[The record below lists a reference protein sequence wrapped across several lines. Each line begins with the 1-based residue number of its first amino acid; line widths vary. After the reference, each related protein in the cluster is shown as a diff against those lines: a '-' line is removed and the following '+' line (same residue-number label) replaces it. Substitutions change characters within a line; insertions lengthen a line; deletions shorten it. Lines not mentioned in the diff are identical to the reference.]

1 MYKVL
6 IADDE
11 ALEREAIRY
20 LLNSGRYEDLEL
32 LECSNGKDALRM
44 ILAEKPDIAI
54 LDIQMPGFTGLEVL
68 AKIREMGYSGKT
80 VFLTAYDSFDYA
92 VKALKLHAEDYI
104 VKPIT
109 ESAFFK
115 LIDRLLDELGE
126 EEADREIR
134 LQRNELLKNM
144 EKTYLKKMILGDID
158 EEVMNFMQIQGFP
171 MEVSGTVVCVKF
183 LDELPDGQVQK
194 IREEV
199 REKAMIVHEF
209 AMVNLQNQMMTAIY
223 FSNVMEPDPQG
234 DLQRMLE
241 KYFRGLGLRFVF
253 ETGTVFEDLSGVEE
267 SYNAAREKIGDI
279 RAEKR
284 AQVQIRED
292 DAARAA
298 ADADGGEIPA
308 ELMKVKKYMEQN
320 YGKKIGLNELAD
332 VAGFTK
338 YYLSRLYKKYYNENI
353 MDCLI
358 RLRMDKAKEL
368 LEKSELSVKQISM
381 QVGFTEPNYFTWAF
395 KKING
400 ETPLKYRQEHKAE
413 QESESW
419 NF

>member
-1 MYKVL
+1 MYKIL

-32 LECSNGKDALRM
+32 MECSNGKDALRM
-44 ILAEKPDIAI
+44 ILSEKPDITI

-68 AKIREMGYSGKT
+68 AKSREMGYSGKV

-104 VKPIT
+104 VKPIS

-115 LIDRLLDELGE
+115 LFDRFLDELE
-126 EEADREIR
+126 EEQADREIR
-134 LQRNELLKNM
+134 SQRNELLKNM

-158 EEVMNFMQIQGFP
+158 EEVMNFMQIQGFSL
-171 MEVSGTVVCVKF
+171 EVSGNVICVKF
-183 LDELPDGQVQK
+183 LDELSDSQVKK
-194 IREEV
+194 IRRDV
-199 REKAMIVHEF
+199 REKALNFHEF
-209 AMVNLQNQMMTAIY
+209 SMVNLQNQMMTAIY
-223 FSNVMEPDPQG
+223 FSKFMELDSQE
-234 DLQRMLE
+234 DFQRMLE
-241 KYFRGLGLRFVF
+241 KYFHGMGLRFVF
-253 ETGTVFEDLSGVEE
+253 EAGTVFEDLSGVEE

-279 RAEKR
+279 RAEKKGQTEFSGT
-284 AQVQIRED
+284 AEEIPD
-292 DAARAA
+292 S
-298 ADADGGEIPA
+298 GEIPA
-308 ELMKVKKYMEQN
+308 ELVKVKRYMDQN

-353 MDCLI
+353 MDHLI

-381 QVGFTEPNYFTWAF
+381 QVGFAEPNYFTWTF

-400 ETPLKYRQEHKAE
+400 ETPLKYRQEHKVE

>member
-20 LLNSGRYEDLEL
+20 LLKSGRYEDLEI

-44 ILAEKPDIAI
+44 ILAEKPDITI

-68 AKIREMGYSGKT
+68 AKIREMGYNGKA

-104 VKPIT
+104 VKPIL

-115 LIDRLLDELGE
+115 LFDRLLDELGE
-126 EEADREIR
+126 EDADREISR
-134 LQRNELLKNM
+134 QRNELLKNM

-158 EEVMNFMQIQGFP
+158 EEVMNFMQIQGFSL
-171 MEVSGTVVCVKF
+171 EVSGNVVCVKF
-183 LDELPDGQVQK
+183 LDELSDGLVRK
-194 IREEV
+194 IREKV
-199 REKAMIVHEF
+199 REKAMIFHEF
-209 AMVNLQNQMMTAIY
+209 SMVNLQNQMMTAIY
-223 FSNVMEPDPQG
+223 FSNTMELDPQE
-234 DLQRMLE
+234 DFQRMLE
-241 KYFRGLGLRFVF
+241 KYFHSLGLRFVF
-253 ETGTVFEDLSGVEE
+253 EAGTAFEDLSGVEE
-267 SYNAAREKIGDI
+267 SYNAAREKLGDV
-279 RAEKR
+279 RAEKK
-284 AQVQIRED
+284 VQEPSGGTVEEIPD
-292 DAARAA
+292 S
-298 ADADGGEIPA
+298 GEIPA
-308 ELMKVKKYMEQN
+308 ELVRVKKYMDQN

-353 MDCLI
+353 MDYLI

-368 LEKSELSVKQISM
+368 LEKSELSVKQISI
-381 QVGFTEPNYFTWAF
+381 QVGFTEPNYFTWTF

-400 ETPLKYRQEHKAE
+400 DTPLKYRQEHRAE

>member
-20 LLNSGRYEDLEL
+20 LLTGGRYEDLEIM
-32 LECSNGKDALRM
+32 ECSNGKDALRM
-44 ILAEKPDIAI
+44 ILAEKPDITL

-68 AKIREMGYSGKT
+68 AKIREMGYSGKA

-104 VKPIT
+104 VKPIS
-109 ESAFFK
+109 EAAFFK
-115 LIDRLLDELGE
+115 LFDRLLDELGE
-126 EEADREIR
+126 EEADRAIR
-134 LQRNELLKNM
+134 IQKNELLKNM

-158 EEVMNFMQIQGFP
+158 EEVMNFVQIQGFSL
-171 MEVSGTVVCVKF
+171 EVSGNVICVKF
-183 LDELPDGQVQK
+183 LDELSDGQVRK

-199 REKAMIVHEF
+199 REKALIFHEF
-209 AMVNLQNQMMTAIY
+209 SMVNLQNQMMTAIY
-223 FSNVMEPDPQG
+223 FSNTLELDPQENF
-234 DLQRMLE
+234 QWMME
-241 KYFRGLGLRFVF
+241 KYFHGLGLRFVF
-253 ETGTVFEDLSGVEE
+253 ETGTPFEDLSGVEE
-267 SYNAAREKIGDI
+267 SYNTARGKIGDI
-279 RAEKR
+279 RAEEK
-284 AQVQIRED
+284 AQELAGGTAEEIPD
-292 DAARAA
+292 S
-298 ADADGGEIPA
+298 GEIPA
-308 ELMKVKKYMEQN
+308 ELVKVKKYMDQN

-353 MDCLI
+353 MDYLI

-368 LEKSELSVKQISM
+368 LEKSELSVKQISI
-381 QVGFTEPNYFTWAF
+381 QVGFTEPNYFTWTF

-400 ETPLKYRQEHKAE
+400 DTPLKYRQEHKME